1 MAKGQGKG
9 GEGRGVKRTAICA
22 AMATT
27 LAVGAG
33 YSQTPRATLKMPP
46 AAADPAVDDARR
58 GAAGRLLVASRFRER
73 QAVLLDDSI
82 RSARATLLSECLDRA
97 EEGRNLADCRA
108 TGEPTPEIAARLAA
122 RRPAMLDEIMAAS
135 QTIYARRFTASEMD
149 EITRFFQTPV
159 GRKYGEFYPQ
169 IIAEV
174 QSRKAAIARRY
185 LIQAARP
192 AAKARP

>member
-1 MAKGQGKG
+1 M
-9 GEGRGVKRTAICA
+9 KRTAICA

-33 YSQTPRATLKMPP
+33 YSQTPRARLKMPP